1 MTTAQFSAAGVRWDL
16 GDLFA
21 GHDDPRIEQILSAS
35 LGRAQAFARAYRGS
49 VAIPGGP
56 PPERLLAAVTELEGL
71 EADLRR
77 VGVFADLLYAADT
90 GRAEYRALKER
101 VELQGTEI
109 GNTIL
114 FFELEWME
122 LPAEAAERLMA
133 DPVLAGYRHYLHC
146 LRRFRPYR
154 LSEPEERLLNE
165 RDNTGR
171 RAFARLFTECTTAL
185 SFPVERD
192 GATQQLTMS
201 EVLALAHHPDR
212 ELRRRGLESLYAVLG
227 ANALVLTSVYDTLL
241 LDHLTLDRLRRYPSP
256 MAERHLANEID
267 PEAVERMMAVAEANY
282 GLARRYFALKARLL
296 GLPRLALYDQYA
308 PVGNALPTCP
318 YPEGERTILDAFQ
331 SFAPL
336 FRDIAQR
343 FFAQSWIDAEVRP
356 GKIGGAFCASVTPDL
371 HPYIL
376 CNYTDNLR
384 DVMTV
389 AHELG
394 HGLHGYLARKQSLFN
409 AETPLTMAET
419 ASVFCEAVV
428 FDHLVRTQA
437 DPGVRLALVCGK
449 IEETFATVFRQT
461 VLTRFEQA
469 VFERRTRGRLT
480 AEAISTVWLET
491 NQRYYGDAVELT
503 DGYRWGWSYI
513 SHFIHSRF
521 YCYSYVFGELLVLSL
536 YRRYKEEGAR
546 FVPRY
551 VQLLESGGSDSP
563 EALLQPLGVDIHDP
577 AFWQKGFD
585 ELRALIELAEELAG
599 RGDRRS

>member
-1 MTTAQFSAAGVRWDL
+1 VTTAQFSATGVRWDL
-16 GDLFA
+16 SDLFA
-21 GHDDPRIEQILSAS
+21 GHDDPRIERILSAS
-35 LGRAQAFARAYRGS
+35 LERAQAFARTYRGN
-49 VAIPGGP
+49 VALPGGP
-56 PPERLLAAVTELEGL
+56 PPERLLAAVTELEAL

-77 VGVFADLLYAADT
+77 VGVFADLLYAEDT

-122 LPAEAAERLMA
+122 LTEETAERLMA

-192 GATQQLTMS
+192 GATQHLTMS

-212 ELRRRGLESLYAVLG
+212 ELRRRGLESLYGVLETS
-227 ANALVLTSVYDTLL
+227 ALVLTSVYDTLL
-241 LDHLTLDRLRRYPSP
+241 LDHVTLDRLRRYPTP
-256 MAERHLANEID
+256 MTERHLSNEID

-308 PVGNALPTCP
+308 PVGDALPTCP
-318 YPEGERTILDAFQ
+318 YPEGQRTILEAFQ

-343 FFAQSWIDAEVRP
+343 FFEGRWIDAEVRP
-356 GKIGGAFCASVTPDL
+356 GKVGGAFCASVTPDL

-428 FDHLVRTQA
+428 FDHLVRTQT
-437 DPGVRLALVCGK
+437 DPEIRLALVCGK

-469 VFERRTRGRLT
+469 VFARRSGGRLT
-480 AEAISTVWLET
+480 AEAISTAWLET
-491 NQRYYGDAVELT
+491 NQRYYGDAVELI

-536 YRRYKEEGAR
+536 YRRYKEEGAC

-551 VQLLESGGSDSP
+551 VQLLESGGSDTP
-563 EALLQPLGVDIHDP
+563 EALLRPLGADIHDP
-577 AFWQKGFD
+577 AFWQMGFD

-599 RGDRRS
+599 RRSGRS

>member
-1 MTTAQFSAAGVRWDL
+1 VSSAQLSARGVRWDL
-16 GDLFA
+16 GDLFN
-21 GHDDPRIEQILSAS
+21 GPDDSRIEQILSAS
-35 LGRAQAFARAYRGS
+35 LERAQLFAQQYRGTLA
-49 VAIPGGP
+49 VPGGP
-56 PPERLLAAVTELEGL
+56 PPERLLAAVRELEGL

-77 VGVFADLLYAADT
+77 VGVYADLLYASDA

-101 VELQGTEI
+101 VELQGTAI
-109 GNTIL
+109 GNTVL

-122 LPAEAAERLMA
+122 LAEEAAERLLA
-133 DPVLAGYRHYLHC
+133 DPTLAGYRHYLSC
-146 LRRFRPYR
+146 LRRFRPHR

-171 RAFARLFTECTTAL
+171 RAFARLFTESTTAL

-192 GATQQLTMS
+192 GTTQHLTLS

-212 ELRRRGLESLYAVLG
+212 ALRRRGLESLYGVLAV
-227 ANALVLTSVYDTLL
+227 NALVLTSVYDTLL
-241 LDHLTLDRLRRYPSP
+241 LDSLTLDRLRRYPTP

-267 PEAVERMMAVAEANY
+267 PEAVERMLVVAEHNY

-296 GLPRLALYDQYA
+296 GLPRLALFDQYA
-308 PVGNALPTCP
+308 PVGEELPACS
-318 YPEGERTILDAFQ
+318 YPEAERTILEAFQ

-336 FRDIAQR
+336 FRDTARR
-343 FFAQSWIDAEVRP
+343 FFEGRWIDAEVRP
-356 GKIGGAFCASVTPDL
+356 GKVGGAFCASVTPEL

-384 DVMTV
+384 DVLTV

-394 HGLHGYLARKQSLFN
+394 HGLHGYLARQQSLFN
-409 AETPLTMAET
+409 AETPLTLAET

-428 FDHLVRTQA
+428 FDHLLRAQT
-437 DPGVRLALVCGK
+437 DPRVRLALLCGK
-449 IEETFATVFRQT
+449 IEETLATVFRQT

-469 VFERRTRGRLT
+469 VFERRARGRLT
-480 AEAISTVWLET
+480 AEALCAAWLEA
-491 NQRYYGDAVELT
+491 NQAYYGDAVEMT

-536 YRRYKEEGAR
+536 YRRYKEEGAG

-551 VQLLESGGSDSP
+551 VQLLERGGSDSP
-563 EALLQPLGVDIHDP
+563 EALLQPLGVDFHDP
-577 AFWQKGFD
+577 AFWQRGFD
-585 ELRALIELAEELAG
+585 ELGALIEMAEELAG
-599 RGDRRS
+599 PRAGRS

>member
-1 MTTAQFSAAGVRWDL
+1 MPPPLRSSAGKDQRHGEAAGD
-16 GDLFA
+16 
-21 GHDDPRIEQILSAS
+21 
-35 LGRAQAFARAYRGS
+35 
-49 VAIPGGP
+49 
-56 PPERLLAAVTELEGL
+56 
-71 EADLRR
+71 
-77 VGVFADLLYAADT
+77 
-90 GRAEYRALKER
+90 
-101 VELQGTEI
+101 
-109 GNTIL
+109 
-114 FFELEWME
+114 
-122 LPAEAAERLMA
+122 
-133 DPVLAGYRHYLHC
+133 
-146 LRRFRPYR
+146 
-154 LSEPEERLLNE
+154 EPEAGASGL
-165 RDNTGR
+165 DAGG

-192 GATQQLTMS
+192 GATQRLTMS
-201 EVLALAHHPDR
+201 EVLALAHDPDR
-212 ELRRRGLESLYAVLG
+212 ALRRRGLESLYEVLG

-241 LDHLTLDRLRRYPSP
+241 LDHLTLDRLRRYPTP

-267 PEAVERMMAVAEANY
+267 AEAVERMMAVAEANY
-282 GLARRYFALKARLL
+282 GLARRYFTLKARLL

-308 PVGNALPTCP
+308 PVGDAPPACP
-318 YPEGERTILDAFQ
+318 YPEGQRTILEAFE

-336 FRDIAQR
+336 FRDIARR
-343 FFAQSWIDAEVRP
+343 FFEGRWIDAEVRP
-356 GKIGGAFCASVTPDL
+356 GKVGGAFCASVTPDL

-419 ASVFCEAVV
+419 ASVFCEAMV
-428 FDHLVRTQA
+428 FDHLVRRQG
-437 DPGVRLALVCGK
+437 DPSIRLALVCGK

-469 VFERRTRGRLT
+469 VFERRTTGRLT
-480 AEAISTVWLET
+480 AEAISAAWLEA

-503 DGYRWGWSYI
+503 DGYGWGWSYI

-536 YRRYKEEGAR
+536 YRRYKEEGAS

-551 VQLLESGGSDSP
+551 IQLLESGGSDSP
-563 EALLQPLGVDIHDP
+563 EALLRLLGVDIHDP

-599 RGDRRS
+599 GGDRRG

>member
-1 MTTAQFSAAGVRWDL
+1 VSTAQFSATGVRWDL

-56 PPERLLAAVTELEGL
+56 PPERLLAAVKELEDL

-77 VGVFADLLYAADT
+77 VGVYADLLYATDT
-90 GRAEYRALKER
+90 GRAECRALKER

-114 FFELEWME
+114 FFDLEWME
-122 LPAEAAERLMA
+122 LSEEAAERLMA
-133 DPVLAGYRHYLHC
+133 DPVLTGYRHYLHC
-146 LRRFRPYR
+146 LRRFRPHR

-185 SFPVERD
+185 CFPVERD
-192 GATQQLTMS
+192 GTTQHLTMS

-212 ELRRRGLESLYAVLG
+212 DLRRRGLESLYGVLG

-241 LDHLTLDRLRRYPSP
+241 LDHLTLDRLRRYPTP
-256 MAERHLANEID
+256 MTERHLANEID
-267 PEAVERMMAVAEANY
+267 PEAVERMMAVAETNY

-308 PVGNALPTCP
+308 PVGDALPTCP
-318 YPEGERTILDAFQ
+318 YPEGQRTILEAFQ

-343 FFAQSWIDAEVRP
+343 FFEGHWIDAEVRQ
-356 GKIGGAFCASVTPDL
+356 GKVGGAFCASVTPDL

-469 VFERRTRGRLT
+469 VFERRTEGRLT
-480 AEAISTVWLET
+480 AETICSAWLAA
-491 NQRYYGDAVELT
+491 NRSYYGDAVELA

-536 YRRYKEEGAR
+536 YRRYKEEVAS

-551 VQLLESGGSDSP
+551 VVLLEGGARTPPSPCSGPSTWTSTIRSSGRRASTSC
-563 EALLQPLGVDIHDP
+563 DP
-577 AFWQKGFD
+577 
-585 ELRALIELAEELAG
+585 
-599 RGDRRS
+599 

>member
-1 MTTAQFSAAGVRWDL
+1 MSTSTLSATGVRWNL

-21 GHDDPRIEQILSAS
+21 AHDDPRIEQILSS
-35 LGRAQAFARAYRGS
+35 SGERAQAFARTYRGS
-49 VAIPGGP
+49 VAVEAGP
-56 PPERLLAAVTELEGL
+56 APERLLAAVKELEAL

-77 VGVFADLLYAADT
+77 VGVYADLLYATDT

-109 GNTIL
+109 GNTVL

-122 LPAEAAERLMA
+122 LSDAAAERLMA
-133 DPVLAGYRHYLHC
+133 DPMLAGYRHYLHC
-146 LRRFRPYR
+146 LRRFRPHR

-171 RAFARLFTECTTAL
+171 RAFARLFTEVTTAL
-185 SFPVERD
+185 SFPLERD
-192 GATQQLTMS
+192 GATQHLTMS
-201 EVLALAHHPDR
+201 ELLALAHHPDR
-212 ELRRRGLESLYAVLG
+212 ELRRRGMESLYGVLG

-241 LDHLTLDRLRRYPSP
+241 LDHLTQDRLRRYPTP

-282 GLARRYFALKARLL
+282 GLARRYFTLKARLL

-308 PVGNALPTCP
+308 PVGTALPTCP
-318 YPEGERTILDAFQ
+318 YPEGQRMILDAFQ

-336 FRDIAQR
+336 FRDIAQH
-343 FFAQSWIDAEVRP
+343 FFAEGWIDAEVRP
-356 GKIGGAFCASVTPDL
+356 GKVGGAFCASVTPDL

-428 FDHLVRTQA
+428 FDHLVRSQA
-437 DPGVRLALVCGK
+437 DPGIRLALVCGK

-469 VFERRTRGRLT
+469 VFERRTQGRLT
-480 AEAISTVWLET
+480 AEAICGAWLAA
-491 NQRYYGDAVELT
+491 NRRYYGEAVELA

-536 YRRYKEEGAR
+536 YRRYKEEGAS

-551 VQLLESGGSDSP
+551 VQLLESGGSNAP
-563 EALLQPLGVDIHDP
+563 EALLRPLGVDIHDP

-599 RGDRRS
+599 GGEGRP